1 MPKMGGEH
9 CLREIL
15 KLNSEARVLIDTG
28 FLEYAGSDAER
39 LSSGIIPKPYKAGHL
54 LAKVREVLD
63 AS

>member
-1 MPKMGGEH
+1 M
-9 CLREIL
+9 REIL

-28 FLEYAGSDAER
+28 FLEYAVSDAER